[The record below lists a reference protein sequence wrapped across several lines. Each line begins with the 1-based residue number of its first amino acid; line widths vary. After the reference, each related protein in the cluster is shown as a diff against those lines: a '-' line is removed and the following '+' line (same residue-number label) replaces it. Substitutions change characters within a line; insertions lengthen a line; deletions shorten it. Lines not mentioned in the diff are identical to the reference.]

1 MSCGC
6 PSSSPC
12 SQDPCGCSI
21 QLGTQCVFYESS
33 TLSCLSATSG
43 TSLEVI
49 LQNINDIVC
58 TLNPSGQMVYVV
70 ESADSTYLTV
80 GTSVVG
86 NETTYTISITPAFLT
101 TITNLG
107 TSITN
112 INTILNDLPIT
123 LDTDTPSDIEILH
136 PNPNEWRVNYIGTTT
151 PSVLSGVIYANNTQT
166 TRPVG
171 AILATTKTFLANYLT
186 TYSLAIGD
194 VIKVRT
200 SFQLPTLKDFGNT
213 GKCMIYLSSGFSQS
227 AQNDGRD
234 TEAYSFLVEMDINVV
249 ALTGSNN
256 ALITCQIYKNL
267 GNSHLNYTP
276 NNPTSPVNQ
285 HIAHTYSYYDSIDF
299 STLEISARCTGSSSI
314 VEARND
320 LFRIEL
326 LKKI

>member
-6 PSSSPC
+6 PSSPC
-12 SQDPCGCSI
+12 SQDPCGCSV
-21 QLGTQCVFYESS
+21 QLGTQCIFYESD
-33 TLSCLSATSG
+33 TLTCLSATSG

-49 LQNINDIVC
+49 LQNLNEIIC
-58 TLNPSGQMVYVV
+58 TLNPSGQLVSVV
-70 ESADSTYLTV
+70 ESNDSSHISV
-80 GTSVVG
+80 TSSTSG
-86 NETTYTISITPAFLT
+86 NITTYYIDLSSGFLT
-101 TITNLG
+101 TISNLN

-112 INTILNDLPIT
+112 INTILDDLPIT
-123 LDTDTPSDIEILH
+123 IDTDTPSDIEILH
-136 PNPNEWRVNYIGTTT
+136 TLPNEWKVNYIGSTV
-151 PSVLSGVIYANNTQT
+151 PSVLSGVIYANHTQT

-194 VIKVRT
+194 TIKVRT
-200 SFQLPTLKDFGNT
+200 SFQLPTLKDFGST

-227 AQNDGRD
+227 AQNDGND
-234 TEAYSFLVEMDINVV
+234 TEAYSFLIDMDINVIT
-249 ALTGSNN
+249 LTGSNN

-267 GNSHLNYTP
+267 GYSNLNYTP
-276 NNPTSPVNQ
+276 NNPTSPVNT
-285 HIAHTYSYYDSIDF
+285 HTTHTFSYYDTIDF
-299 STLEISARCTGSSSI
+299 STLEISARCTGSSSV